1 MAELVAAVAAHAEAE
16 ATKAEAEA
24 AEAAKAAE
32 EVKAAEEGKAAEE
45 AAEANR
51 FPNGIYERQCR
62 IIIGIM
68 RENARQQ
75 NWTVEQIEEA
85 EKKILQANTERKYP
99 MFEPNKYQRNI

>member
-24 AEAAKAAE
+24 AKAAE
-32 EVKAAEEGKAAEE
+32 EVKAAEEAKAAEK
-45 AAEANR
+45 AAAANR
-51 FPNGIYERQCR
+51 FPNRIYDRQCR

-85 EKKILQANTERKYP
+85 EEKILQANTERKYP